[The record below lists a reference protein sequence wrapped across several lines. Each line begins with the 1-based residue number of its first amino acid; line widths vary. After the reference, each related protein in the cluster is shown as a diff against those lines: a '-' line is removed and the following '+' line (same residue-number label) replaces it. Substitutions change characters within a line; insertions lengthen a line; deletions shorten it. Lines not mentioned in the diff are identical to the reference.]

1 MHDVENGGHVL
12 IETLWNVNSQKPSP
26 QQHSIRCINRNIVE
40 CKSTLKL
47 TSILLIA
54 RINRNIVECK
64 LLYYSR
70 KASKHGTSINRNI
83 VECKYIHEK
92 FCDACEESVLIETLW
107 NVNIVHINMRRLCDI
122 VLIETLWNVNSSTG
136 VRD

>member
-64 LLYYSR
+64 
-70 KASKHGTSINRNI
+70 SKPSFVPFTGQVRINRNI
-83 VECKYIHEK
+83 VECKFKMMNFAHITYP
-92 FCDACEESVLIETLW
+92 VLIETLW
-107 NVNIVHINMRRLCDI
+107 NVNNDFNVSISFCIH
-122 VLIETLWNVNSSTG
+122 VLIETLWNVN
-136 VRD
+136 VYKRY